1 MSAGSGITHS
11 EFNADPDQPV
21 KFLQIWVFPREKGG
35 TPRYGQVR
43 IADFTR
49 RNDFQQIVSPNPEDE
64 GVWIHQDAW
73 FHLADFDKGTVKTYE
88 MKKTGNGVYLFV
100 ISGRAK
106 VGLQI
111 LDRRDGYGIWDTGGF
126 TLEVLEDSEVL
137 VIDVPMELP

>member
-1 MSAGSGITHS
+1 
-11 EFNADPDQPV
+11 
-21 KFLQIWVFPREKGG
+21 
-35 TPRYGQVR
+35 
-43 IADFTR
+43 
-49 RNDFQQIVSPNPEDE
+49 
-64 GVWIHQDAW
+64 
-73 FHLADFDKGTVKTYE
+73 
-88 MKKTGNGVYLFV
+88 GNGVYLFV